1 MIFAIL
7 SIFAIV
13 CMCRLFIDFLWEV
26 DEHGNIKI
34 NAWVFAAVT
43 TGIIFSILG
52 QVMK

>member
-7 SIFAIV
+7 NIIAIV
-13 CMCRLFIDFLWEV
+13 CMCRLFAGFLWEV

-34 NAWVFAAVT
+34 NAWVFAAVA

-52 QVMK
+52 QVMQ